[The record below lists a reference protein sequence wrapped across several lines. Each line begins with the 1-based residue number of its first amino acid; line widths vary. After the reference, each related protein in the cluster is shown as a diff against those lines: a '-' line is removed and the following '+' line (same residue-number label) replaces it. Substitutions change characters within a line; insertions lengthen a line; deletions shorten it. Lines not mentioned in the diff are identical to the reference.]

1 MALEIFLFV
10 QKNLFQVGHWKSAK
24 DVLMKMINEKIS
36 NLLFTA
42 ILLKVHCVIF
52 RMIHRQ
58 KCNIIYITTFSEEY
72 KDLT

>member
-1 MALEIFLFV
+1 MSVSGFTDSYIYIQSVCSFCLAKNGPNLHALL
-10 QKNLFQVGHWKSAK
+10 
-24 DVLMKMINEKIS
+24 DEKQAYVDS
-36 NLLFTA
+36 TH
-42 ILLKVHCVIF
+42 LKVHCVIF